1 MEFLDVCKSRQPGGQ
16 GETAASGG
24 GGVQDVPEGFVNG
37 QEERE
42 IKTKMFAWP
51 L

>member
-24 GGVQDVPEGFVNG
+24 GGSGCSRGICEWPGREGD
-37 QEERE
+37 
-42 IKTKMFAWP
+42 
-51 L
+51 